1 MKKTKIYTIVCLALV
16 ATTLFANKKPNY
28 PKGFSPKTNAG
39 VVFTENKG
47 QVHDQNYKSRPD
59 VLFSGTNGNLSFHLK
74 NNGISYQLFRLDT
87 WKKESNLIKNH
98 ADIKMHN
105 DEDKLVADQTT
116 IYRLDINWLNANAN
130 TEVTKQNP
138 LDGFNNYYLENCPDG
153 ALNVKSYQQILYQN
167 IYSGIDLK
175 WYEKDGH
182 LEYDYLVSAGADYK
196 KIQFEINGAE
206 KISIN
211 KKGDLIFKTPLG
223 DIMEQAP
230 VVKQNGK
237 LLKAKWVLTKNVL
250 SFDIQNINNSQPFI
264 IDPVVRAWGTYY
276 GGAGS
281 ESGNSCATDATGN
294 VYLAGAT
301 NSSVTAIA
309 TIGSHQTM
317 IGGVN
322 DAFLV
327 KFNSSGVRQWGTY
340 YGGSDNDNGNS
351 CAVDAT
357 GNVYLAGITNSSVTA
372 ISTPG
377 SHQSSLG
384 GDYDAF
390 LVKFNS
396 LGVRQWGTYYGGSTL
411 EILNFCATDATG
423 NVYLAGATNSSVT
436 AIATLGSH
444 QSVFGGDFDAFL
456 VKFNSSGVRQ
466 WGTYYGDFGDE
477 WGQACAID
485 AIGNVYLA
493 GFTTSSGTAIATLGS
508 HQPAIGLGGDYD
520 AFLVKFNSSGVR
532 QWGTYYGEISSDSGN
547 SCAVDATGNVYL
559 AGRTNSG
566 STGIAVATT
575 GSHQSTIGGGYDA
588 FLVKFNSSGVRQW
601 GTFYGGI
608 GYDEVAS
615 CSIDATNN
623 IYLTGR
629 TSSSITAISSI
640 GSHQSAYGGG
650 TDDAFLVK
658 FNSSGVR
665 QWGTYYGGT
674 GNDYGSSC
682 AADPTGNVY
691 LAGTTTSSVTS
702 ISTIGCHQSAFGGN
716 YDAFLVKFN
725 ESASVGINEVITN
738 SISIYPNPNNGV
750 FTIELNETT
759 QVIITNVLGHVLLN
773 STFEAGK
780 QILDIKN
787 NANGIYFVQ
796 LTQNGKQETIKLIKE

>member
-47 QVHDQNYKSRPD
+47 QVHDQNYKSRLD
-59 VLFSGTNGNLSFHLK
+59 VLFSGTDGNLSFHLK
-74 NNGISYQLFRLDT
+74 NNGISYQLFRVDT
-87 WKKESNLIKNH
+87 WKKESDLIKNH

-116 IYRLDINWLNANAN
+116 IYRLDINWLNANTNA
-130 TEVTKQNP
+130 EVTKQNTI
-138 LDGFNNYYLENCPDG
+138 DGFNNYYLENCPDG

-167 IYSGIDLK
+167 IYNGIDLK

-223 DIMEQAP
+223 DIIEQAP
-230 VVKQNGK
+230 LVKQNGK

-250 SFDIQNINNSQPFI
+250 SFDIQNINYNQPFI
-264 IDPVVRAWGTYY
+264 IDPVVRTWGTYY
-276 GGAGS
+276 GGTGS
-281 ESGNSCATDATGN
+281 EGGNSCAIDATGN
-294 VYLAGAT
+294 VYLAGST
-301 NSSVTAIA
+301 TGSGTAIA

-317 IGGVN
+317 IGGATS

-340 YGGSDNDNGNS
+340 YGGSDNDYGSS
-351 CAVDAT
+351 CATDAT
-357 GNVYLAGITNSSVTA
+357 GNVYMTGFTEGSATA
-372 ISTPG
+372 IATIG
-377 SHQSSLG
+377 SHQSAFG
-384 GDYDAF
+384 GFSDAF

-396 LGVRQWGTYYGGSTL
+396 SGVRQWGTYYGGSGNDDGSSCATDAIGNVYLAGNTESIGGAIATL
-411 EILNFCATDATG
+411 GSHQTAFGGDFDAFLVKFNSAGVRQWGTFYGDSGLDFGNSCATDATG
-423 NVYLAGATNSSVT
+423 NVYMTAYTDGSAT

-444 QSVFGGDFDAFL
+444 QTASGGNFDAFL

-466 WGTYYGDFGDE
+466 WGTYYGGSDNDYGSSCATDATGNVYLAGSTDGSATSIATIGSHQSSYGGGANDAFLVKFNSAGVRQ
-477 WGQACAID
+477 WGTYYGGTGGEYDGSCAIDAIGNVYLAARTNSSSIAISTIGSHQSVYGGGPSDAFLVKFNSAGVRQWGTYYGGTGGEYDGSCAID

-493 GFTTSSGTAIATLGS
+493 GTTTSSL
-508 HQPAIGLGGDYD
+508 
-520 AFLVKFNSSGVR
+520 
-532 QWGTYYGEISSDSGN
+532 
-547 SCAVDATGNVYL
+547 
-559 AGRTNSG
+559 
-566 STGIAVATT
+566 
-575 GSHQSTIGGGYDA
+575 
-588 FLVKFNSSGVRQW
+588 
-601 GTFYGGI
+601 
-608 GYDEVAS
+608 
-615 CSIDATNN
+615 
-623 IYLTGR
+623 
-629 TSSSITAISSI
+629 TAISTI
-640 GSHQSAYGGG
+640 GSHQSVCGG
-650 TDDAFLVK
+650 T
-658 FNSSGVR
+658 S
-665 QWGTYYGGT
+665 
-674 GNDYGSSC
+674 
-682 AADPTGNVY
+682 
-691 LAGTTTSSVTS
+691 
-702 ISTIGCHQSAFGGN
+702 
-716 YDAFLVKFN
+716 DAFLVKFN
-725 ESASVGINEVITN
+725 ESTSVGINEVIAN

-796 LTQNGKQETIKLIKE
+796 LTQNGKQETIKLIKD